1 MRSQLEP
8 LRRFPWGGNV
18 FSVRNEAKY
27 NLKLFWNWVF
37 SVFIRKW
44 WMPHLRCGCHSF
56 KDFSGVFT
64 FLGIKYIWM
73 KVQMLPNLTSFS
85 KQNHGFASAEK
96 REKNVFALEVLEKNL
111 LQNSALF
118 PGSDFFQAISF
129 CLLRDEM
136 KRPRWQIPRLSPN
149 KSVYLDC
156 VIGRCLPSEGWQAVI
171 EVLIINKPGKWNSAI
186 FLHSW
191 MPKEQHPGLDTS
203 IWVEGWLSFQLRS
216 LTIFPLPELILRYHP
231 CPACL
236 GNIRGKRNKGYF
248 TAAQCGTVWK
258 EISLALKAG

>member
-1 MRSQLEP
+1 MGLP
-8 LRRFPWGGNV
+8 LQ
-18 FSVRNEAKY
+18 
-27 NLKLFWNWVF
+27 
-37 SVFIRKW
+37 RK
-44 WMPHLRCGCHSF
+44 
-56 KDFSGVFT
+56 
-64 FLGIKYIWM
+64 
-73 KVQMLPNLTSFS
+73 
-85 KQNHGFASAEK
+85 
-96 REKNVFALEVLEKNL
+96 EKNVFELEVLEKNL

-171 EVLIINKPGKWNSAI
+171 EVLIINKPGKLSSAI

-203 IWVEGWLSFQLRS
+203 IWIEGWLSFQLHS
-216 LTIFPLPELILRYHP
+216 LTIFPLPELIFRYHP

-236 GNIRGKRNKGYF
+236 GNVQGKINKGYF

-258 EISLALKAG
+258 EISLALKAGFLQKPLHKKGHIILCLQQGICRIYICCNINPLSFL